1 MRSFLRTGCKMR
13 GHIPSCS
20 PIFQAVSAILK
31 RPLRYIAIA
40 IAILC
45 LAPALAAAQT
55 WPGKPIKM
63 IVPFPAGGG
72 TDFIGRLAAK
82 QLGDRLGQPVF
93 VDNRGGANGAIGAQ
107 ALMQSA
113 SDGYT
118 IAAISDGPTVV
129 NPALYP
135 NLAYQPLRD
144 FVPVAMMIK
153 FPSMLTAHP
162 SAGIRTVADLIAYA
176 KAKPGA
182 LNYSSGGTGNFSH
195 LGLELLAFR
204 ADIKLTHVPYRGVG
218 PATMALLAGDV
229 QLMYNNVA
237 TALEH
242 VRAGKMIALGVGEAQ
257 RLPALPDIPAIAETV
272 PGFEFAAWVGIFAP
286 AGTPKVIVGRLSRE
300 TAAFLK
306 DPGVMKIFAEQQIVA
321 SYRDSEDF
329 AQYIRQELDKWAGV
343 IKTLGIKG
351 E

>member
-1 MRSFLRTGCKMR
+1 MSNPMMRIVAAAALL
-13 GHIPSCS
+13 
-20 PIFQAVSAILK
+20 A
-31 RPLRYIAIA
+31 
-40 IAILC
+40 
-45 LAPALAAAQT
+45 LAPAPAAAQT

-82 QLGDRLGQPVF
+82 QLGDRLGQTVF

-107 ALMQSA
+107 ALMQSPP
-113 SDGYT
+113 DGYT
-118 IAAISDGPTVV
+118 IAAISDGPTVI

-135 NLAYQPLRD
+135 KLTYHPLRD
-144 FVPVAMMIK
+144 FAPVAMMIK

-162 SAGIRTVADLIAYA
+162 SAGIRTVADLIAQA

-195 LGLELLAFR
+195 LGLELLAFQ
-204 ADIKLTHVPYRGVG
+204 AEIKLTHVPYRGVA

-242 VRAGKMIALGVGEAQ
+242 VRSGKMVAVAVGEAR

-286 AGTPKVIVGRLSRE
+286 AGTPKDIVARMSRE
-300 TAAFLK
+300 TAAFLN
-306 DPGVMKIFAEQQIVA
+306 DPGVTKIFAEQQIVA
-321 SYRDSEDF
+321 SYRDPEDF
-329 AQYIRQELDKWAGV
+329 ARYIRQELDKWAGV

>member
-1 MRSFLRTGCKMR
+1 MRNVPTK
-13 GHIPSCS
+13 
-20 PIFQAVSAILK
+20 
-31 RPLRYIAIA
+31 IAA

-45 LAPALAAAQT
+45 LPALAAAQT
-55 WPGKPIKM
+55 WPSKPIKM

-107 ALMQSA
+107 ALMQSPP
-113 SDGYT
+113 DGYT
-118 IAAISDGPTVV
+118 IAAISDGPTVI
-129 NPALYP
+129 NPLLYEKNP
-135 NLAYQPLRD
+135 YHPLRD

-162 SAGIRTVADLIAYA
+162 STGLRSVADLIAYA
-176 KAKPGA
+176 KANPGA

-195 LGLELLAFR
+195 LGPELLAYQ
-204 ADIKLTHVPYRGVG
+204 AGIKLTHVPYRGVG
-218 PATMALLAGDV
+218 PAMMALLAGDV

-237 TALEH
+237 TALEY
-242 VRAGKMIALGVGEAQ
+242 VRAGKMVALAVGEAK

-272 PGFEFAAWVGIFAP
+272 PGFEFAAWVGLFAP
-286 AGTPKVIVGRLSRE
+286 AKTPPEIVARISRE

-306 DPGVMKIFAEQQIVA
+306 DPEVLKIFSEQQIVA
-321 SYRDSEDF
+321 SYRDSDDF
-329 AQYIRQELDKWAGV
+329 AAYIRKELDKWAGV

>member
-1 MRSFLRTGCKMR
+1 MKSFFRIG
-13 GHIPSCS
+13 
-20 PIFQAVSAILK
+20 ASAFALS
-31 RPLRYIAIA
+31 L
-40 IAILC
+40 LM
-45 LAPALAAAQT
+45 PALATAQ

-82 QLGDRLGQPVF
+82 QLGDRLGQTVF

-107 ALMQSA
+107 ALAQA
-113 SDGYT
+113 APDGYT
-118 IAAISDGPTVV
+118 LAAISDGPTVI
-129 NPALYP
+129 NPALYEK
-135 NLAYQPLRD
+135 LAYHPLRD

-153 FPSMLTAHP
+153 FPSMLTANP
-162 SAGIRTVADLIAYA
+162 SVPVRNVAELIALA
-176 KAKPGA
+176 KAKPGT

-195 LGLELLAFR
+195 LGLELLAYQ
-204 ADIKLTHVPYRGVG
+204 AGIKLVHVPYRGVG
-218 PATMALLAGDV
+218 PATTAVLAGDV

-242 VRAGKMIALGVGEAQ
+242 VKAGKLTALAVGEPR
-257 RLPALPDIPAIAETV
+257 RLPALPDIPAIAETL

-286 AGTPKVIVGRLSRE
+286 AKTPPEIVARISRE

-306 DPGVMKIFAEQQIVA
+306 DPAIEKIFAEQQIVA
-321 SYRDSEDF
+321 SYRDSDDF
-329 AQYIRQELDKWAGV
+329 AKYIRAELDKWAGI

>member
-1 MRSFLRTGCKMR
+1 MRKL
-13 GHIPSCS
+13 
-20 PIFQAVSAILK
+20 
-31 RPLRYIAIA
+31 AIA
-40 IAILC
+40 ALC
-45 LAPALAAAQT
+45 MLPALAAAQN
-55 WPGKPIKM
+55 WPSKPIKM

-82 QLGDRLGQPVF
+82 QLGERLGQPVY
-93 VDNRGGANGAIGAQ
+93 VDNRGGANGSIGVQ
-107 ALMQSA
+107 AMMQSPP
-113 SDGYT
+113 DGYT
-118 IAAISDGPTVV
+118 LGAISDGPTVI
-129 NPALYP
+129 NPVLYEKNP
-135 NLAYQPLRD
+135 YQPLRD
-144 FVPVAMMIK
+144 FVPVAQMIK
-153 FPSMLTAHP
+153 FPSMLVAHP
-162 SAGIRTVADLIAYA
+162 SVPAKSVAELIALA

-195 LGLELLAFR
+195 LGPELLAYQ
-204 ADIKLTHVPYRGVG
+204 AGIKLTHVPYRGVG
-218 PATMALLAGDV
+218 PATTAVLAGDV

-242 VRAGKMIALGVGEAQ
+242 VKAGKLVALAVGEPK
-257 RLPALPDIPAIAETV
+257 RLPALPDVPAIAETL

-286 AGTPKVIVGRLSRE
+286 LKTPPEIVARISRE

-306 DPGVMKIFAEQQIVA
+306 DPAVEKIFAEQQIVA

-329 AQYIRQELDKWAGV
+329 ARYIRSELDKWGPI

>member
-1 MRSFLRTGCKMR
+1 MKSFLKTGAA
-13 GHIPSCS
+13 
-20 PIFQAVSAILK
+20 AV
-31 RPLRYIAIA
+31 
-40 IAILC
+40 AILC
-45 LAPALAAAQT
+45 LTPALADAQG

-82 QLGDRLGQPVF
+82 HLGDRLGQPVF
-93 VDNRGGANGAIGAQ
+93 VDNRGGANGAIGAT
-107 ALMQSA
+107 ALMQSPP
-113 SDGYT
+113 DGYT
-118 IAAISDGPTVV
+118 IAAISDGPTVI
-129 NPALYP
+129 NPALYEKNP
-135 NLAYQPLRD
+135 YHPLRD

-162 SAGIRTVADLIAYA
+162 SIKVRNVAELIALA
-176 KAKPGA
+176 KAKPGT

-195 LGLELLAFR
+195 LGPELLAHQ
-204 ADIKLTHVPYRGVG
+204 AGIKLTHVPYRGVA
-218 PATMALLAGDV
+218 PAMAALLAGDV

-242 VRAGKMIALGVGEAQ
+242 VRSGKIVALAVGEAQ
-257 RLPALPDIPAIAETV
+257 RLSALPDIPAIAETV

-286 AGTPKVIVGRLSRE
+286 AKTPKEVVARLSRE

-306 DPGVMKIFAEQQIVA
+306 DPEVARIFEKQQIVA
-321 SYRDSEDF
+321 SYRDSGDF
-329 AQYIRQELDKWAGV
+329 AAYIGKELDKWAGV

>member
-1 MRSFLRTGCKMR
+1 MTKLAKKIM
-13 GHIPSCS
+13 
-20 PIFQAVSAILK
+20 AVLAIV
-31 RPLRYIAIA
+31 
-40 IAILC
+40 C
-45 LAPALAAAQT
+45 LPALAAAQN
-55 WPGKPIKM
+55 WPSKPIKM

-82 QLGDRLGQPVF
+82 QLGDRLGQTVF

-107 ALMQSA
+107 ALAQSPP
-113 SDGYT
+113 DGYT
-118 IAAISDGPTVV
+118 LATISDGPTVI
-129 NPALYP
+129 NPLLYEKNP
-135 NLAYQPLRD
+135 YHPLRD

-162 SAGIRTVADLIAYA
+162 STGLRSVADLIAQA

-195 LGLELLAFR
+195 LGPELLAYQ
-204 ADIKLTHVPYRGVG
+204 AGIKLTHVPYRGVG
-218 PATMALLAGDV
+218 PAMMALLAGDV

-237 TALEH
+237 TALEY
-242 VRAGKMIALGVGEAQ
+242 VRAGKMVALAVGEAQ
-257 RLPALPDIPAIAETV
+257 RLPALPDIPAIAETI
-272 PGFEFAAWVGIFAP
+272 PGFEFAAWVGLFAP
-286 AGTPKVIVGRLSRE
+286 AKTPKEIVARLSRE

-306 DPGVMKIFAEQQIVA
+306 DPEVLKIFSEQQIVA
-321 SYRDSEDF
+321 SYRDPEDF
-329 AQYIRQELDKWAGV
+329 AAYIRKELDKWGPI